1 MRGKVRSALKPC
13 HITSTHNAFLDKH
26 PYAYKN
32 PRTRKQYEKPAD
44 ISVKGAKHYRQAYD
58 THYQKAGAPAPP
70 IRQAPYGTHGSSTAA
85 TPGVPSLQ
93 PSLPVPPPRRAENS
107 RIPSPSEA
115 YGQAPYKTQPPSV
128 PYTPATYRQPE
139 SMSVPPP
146 QRSQYTSTPTAS
158 EAYGRSSSVS
168 THATCRQPAS
178 AATAPPRR
186 AQDPRIP
193 SPSEAYGTSVSTPY
207 GQQPPV
213 SAPLP
218 PHLYG
223 PRLPSPEKAYRS
235 NDSSRSMDR
244 RQ

>member
-1 MRGKVRSALKPC
+1 
-13 HITSTHNAFLDKH
+13 
-26 PYAYKN
+26 
-32 PRTRKQYEKPAD
+32 
-44 ISVKGAKHYRQAYD
+44 
-58 THYQKAGAPAPP
+58 
-70 IRQAPYGTHGSSTAA
+70 
-85 TPGVPSLQ
+85 
-93 PSLPVPPPRRAENS
+93 
-107 RIPSPSEA
+107 
-115 YGQAPYKTQPPSV
+115 
-128 PYTPATYRQPE
+128 
-139 SMSVPPP
+139 MSVPPP

-193 SPSEAYGTSVSTPY
+193 SPSEAYGQAYYSTQSSTRTSVSTPY